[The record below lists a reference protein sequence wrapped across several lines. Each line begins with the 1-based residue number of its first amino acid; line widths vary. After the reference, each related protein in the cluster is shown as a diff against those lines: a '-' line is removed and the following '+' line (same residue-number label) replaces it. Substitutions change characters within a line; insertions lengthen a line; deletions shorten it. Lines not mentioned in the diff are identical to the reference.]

1 MENDLFTDLIVVE
14 LASVL
19 AGPAVGLF
27 FSELGAKV
35 IKIENSTTHGDVTRK
50 WRLSDEDQNRPYSAY
65 YCSVNWNK
73 ETHFKNL
80 RDAVDLKF
88 VYKLIEKAD
97 IVISNFKKKSAILM
111 GLDYKTLKKINPKI
125 IYGQINAYEY
135 LDKPAFDVILQ
146 AETGF
151 LSMTGEKDGGFVKM
165 PVALI
170 DVIAAH
176 QLKEG
181 LLIALLKKYKTDKGS
196 YVETS
201 LESSAIASLV
211 NQASNYLMEAHIPEK
226 MGVEHPNIVPYGT
239 VFYSKDSVAMVI
251 GAGTDKQFD
260 VLCECLDAKHLPLND
275 KFKSNKFR
283 VQNRINLNNILKEKF
298 LNFNFDEIYCKL
310 VEKNVPVGK
319 VISVKDVF
327 NGDVGKEMILEEMMI
342 DGKLSRRVKSVSFN
356 ITD

>member
-1 MENDLFTDLIVVE
+1 MKNDLFTDLIVVE

-27 FSELGAKV
+27 FSELGADV
-35 IKIENSTTHGDVTRK
+35 IKIENSTTNGDVTRK
-50 WRLSDEDQNRPYSAY
+50 WRLAKEDQNRPYSAY
-65 YCSVNWNK
+65 YCSVNWKK

-80 RDAVDLKF
+80 REAVDIQF
-88 VYKLIEKAD
+88 VYNLIQNAD
-97 IVISNFKKKSAILM
+97 IVICNFKQKSAMQM
-111 GLDYKTLKKINPKI
+111 GLDYKSLKEINPKI

-151 LSMTGEKDGGFVKM
+151 LSMTGEKNGGFVKM

-181 LLIALLKKYKTDKGS
+181 LLIALIKKYKTGKGS

-211 NQASNYLMEAHIPEK
+211 NQASNYLMEGHIPEK

-239 VFYSKDSVAMVI
+239 VFYSKNGVAMVI

-260 VLCECLDAKHLPLND
+260 LLCECLNSNYLALDD
-275 KFKSNKFR
+275 KYKSNKFR
-283 VQNRINLNNILKEKF
+283 VKNRISLNNILKEKF
-298 LNFNFDEIYCKL
+298 LNFNFDEIYGKL

-319 VISVKDVF
+319 VNSVKDVF
-327 NGDVGKEMILEEMMI
+327 NSKVGREMILEEVMV
-342 DGKLSRRVKSVSFN
+342 DGKMSRRVKSISFN